1 MFHYITDEEYLKKL
15 KYTCSDI
22 INQLVQYINND
33 SVLQVEAHLVG
44 SGAKNLITQN
54 ANEPVDLDYNLYIT
68 EFHELRQN
76 DGRGISTYIQDQ
88 FDYILNKN
96 DWSDCHDSTSV
107 FTTEKRQFNIG
118 NKTPF
123 SIDLAVVK
131 KDSYGWHRLIHQ
143 KTGVVAFDQFYWN
156 LVPDSRDLLDR
167 ASAIKKEHLWNDV
180 IDSCLRV
187 LHPRQLLRERRENLS
202 HPKRQAAKRAGR
214 PFRSELSGQTH
225 RLQADGHLGL
235 SHPGR

>member
-22 INQLVQYINND
+22 INQLVQHINND

-54 ANEPVDLDYNLYIT
+54 TNEPVDLDYNLYIT
-68 EFHELRQN
+68 DFLELREN
-76 DGRGISTYIQDQ
+76 DGRGISTYVQDQ

-107 FTTEKRQFNIG
+107 FTTEKRQFNQG

-143 KTGVVAFDQFYWN
+143 KTGIVAFDQFKWN
-156 LVPDSRDLLDR
+156 MVPDSRGLLDR
-167 ASAIKKEHLWNDV
+167 ASAIKREHLWNDV
-180 IDSCLRV
+180 IDSYLDKKNMYLRRQDRN
-187 LHPRQLLRERRENLS
+187 HPSFIVYVETVNEIYN
-202 HPKRQAAKRAGR
+202 KY
-214 PFRSELSGQTH
+214 FR
-225 RLQADGHLGL
+225 
-235 SHPGR
+235 

>member
-54 ANEPVDLDYNLYIT
+54 ANEPVDLDYNLYVT
-68 EFHELRQN
+68 EFLKLRQN
-76 DGRGISTYIQDQ
+76 DGRGISTYVQDR

-96 DWSDCHDSTSV
+96 DWEDCHDSTSV
-107 FTTEKRQFNIG
+107 FTTEKRQFNKG

-156 LVPDSRDLLDR
+156 LVPDSRGLLDR

-180 IDSCLRV
+180 IDSYLDKKNMYLRRQDRN
-187 LHPRQLLRERRENLS
+187 HPSFIIYVETVNEIYN
-202 HPKRQAAKRAGR
+202 KY
-214 PFRSELSGQTH
+214 FR
-225 RLQADGHLGL
+225 
-235 SHPGR
+235 